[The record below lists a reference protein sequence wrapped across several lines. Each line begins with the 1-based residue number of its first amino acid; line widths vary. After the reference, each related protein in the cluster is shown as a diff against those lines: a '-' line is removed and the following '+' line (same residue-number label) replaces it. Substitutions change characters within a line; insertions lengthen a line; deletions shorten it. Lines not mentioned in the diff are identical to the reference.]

1 MQFSTTP
8 TLEGQTIVEYC
19 GVVTGEAILGANIFR
34 DFFAGIRD
42 IVGGRSG
49 AYEKELRKARE
60 IAFEELGSQARAL
73 GADAVVGIDIDYE
86 TVGQNGSM
94 LMVSVSGT
102 AVKNASMRRVFW
114 LVAAALLLA
123 GCTGEK
129 GIVEKEGYQLDTRRQ
144 AQAAYP
150 RIKVL
155 VIHYTA
161 DDFDS
166 SLATLTDKQV
176 SSHYLVPAVPPRYNG
191 KPRIWQLVPEQEL
204 AWHAGI
210 SAWRGATRLNDTSIG
225 IELENRGWQKSAGVK
240 YFAPFEPAQIQAL
253 IPLAKD
259 IIARYHIKP
268 ENVVAHADIAPQ
280 RKDDPGPLFPWQQLA
295 QQGIG
300 AWPDAQRVNFYL
312 AGRAPHTPVETA
324 SLLELLARYGYDV
337 KPDMTPREQRR
348 VIMAFQMHFRPTL
361 YNGEADAETQAIAEA
376 LLEKYGQ
383 D

>member
-1 MQFSTTP
+1 
-8 TLEGQTIVEYC
+8 
-19 GVVTGEAILGANIFR
+19 
-34 DFFAGIRD
+34 
-42 IVGGRSG
+42 
-49 AYEKELRKARE
+49 
-60 IAFEELGSQARAL
+60 
-73 GADAVVGIDIDYE
+73 
-86 TVGQNGSM
+86 
-94 LMVSVSGT
+94 
-102 AVKNASMRRVFW
+102 MRRVFW

-123 GCTGEK
+123 GCAGEK

-191 KPRIWQLVPEQEL
+191 KPRIWQLVPEEEL

-240 YFAPFEPAQIQAL
+240 YFAPFEQAQIQAL

-312 AGRAPHTPVETA
+312 AGRAPHTPVDTA

-361 YNGEADAETQAIAEA
+361 YNGEADQKLRRLPKRCWRNTGRISAAVFRGRVARRQFSRY
-376 LLEKYGQ
+376 LHPG
-383 D
+383 

>member
-1 MQFSTTP
+1 MIKA
-8 TLEGQTIVEYC
+8 L
-19 GVVTGEAILGANIFR
+19 AILDGLTER
-34 DFFAGIRD
+34 
-42 IVGGRSG
+42 
-49 AYEKELRKARE
+49 
-60 IAFEELGSQARAL
+60 
-73 GADAVVGIDIDYE
+73 
-86 TVGQNGSM
+86 T
-94 LMVSVSGT
+94 
-102 AVKNASMRRVFW
+102 RRGMN
-114 LVAAALLLA
+114 AAALLLA
-123 GCTGEK
+123 GCAGEK

-312 AGRAPHTPVETA
+312 AGRAPHTPVDTA

>member
-1 MQFSTTP
+1 
-8 TLEGQTIVEYC
+8 
-19 GVVTGEAILGANIFR
+19 
-34 DFFAGIRD
+34 
-42 IVGGRSG
+42 
-49 AYEKELRKARE
+49 
-60 IAFEELGSQARAL
+60 
-73 GADAVVGIDIDYE
+73 
-86 TVGQNGSM
+86 
-94 LMVSVSGT
+94 
-102 AVKNASMRRVFW
+102 MRRFFW

-123 GCTGEK
+123 GCAGEK

-312 AGRAPHTPVETA
+312 AGRAPHTPVDTA

-361 YNGEADAETQAIAEA
+361 YNGEADAESQAIAEA

-383 D
+383 DERGSFPWSRSQAAVFSIPSSRVMTG

>member
-102 AVKNASMRRVFW
+102 AGENASMRRVFW

>member
-1 MQFSTTP
+1 
-8 TLEGQTIVEYC
+8 
-19 GVVTGEAILGANIFR
+19 
-34 DFFAGIRD
+34 
-42 IVGGRSG
+42 
-49 AYEKELRKARE
+49 
-60 IAFEELGSQARAL
+60 
-73 GADAVVGIDIDYE
+73 
-86 TVGQNGSM
+86 
-94 LMVSVSGT
+94 
-102 AVKNASMRRVFW
+102 MRRVFW
-114 LVAAALLLA
+114 LIAAALLLA
-123 GCTGEK
+123 GCAGEK

-210 SAWRGATRLNDTSIG
+210 SAWRGATRLNDISIG

-259 IIARYHIKP
+259 IIARSLSHQAGKRSGTCGYRT
-268 ENVVAHADIAPQ
+268 A
-280 RKDDPGPLFPWQQLA
+280 
-295 QQGIG
+295 
-300 AWPDAQRVNFYL
+300 AQRRSGAIISLAATGAAGDWCL
-312 AGRAPHTPVETA
+312 AGCAA
-324 SLLELLARYGYDV
+324 G
-337 KPDMTPREQRR
+337 
-348 VIMAFQMHFRPTL
+348 
-361 YNGEADAETQAIAEA
+361 
-376 LLEKYGQ
+376 
-383 D
+383 

>member
-1 MQFSTTP
+1 
-8 TLEGQTIVEYC
+8 
-19 GVVTGEAILGANIFR
+19 
-34 DFFAGIRD
+34 
-42 IVGGRSG
+42 
-49 AYEKELRKARE
+49 
-60 IAFEELGSQARAL
+60 
-73 GADAVVGIDIDYE
+73 
-86 TVGQNGSM
+86 
-94 LMVSVSGT
+94 
-102 AVKNASMRRVFW
+102 MRRVFW
-114 LVAAALLLA
+114 LIAAALLLA
-123 GCTGEK
+123 GCAGEK

-166 SLATLTDKQV
+166 ALATLTDKQV

-312 AGRAPHTPVETA
+312 AGRAPHTPVDTA